1 MLAPMASTRPIYLDY
16 QATTP
21 VDGRVLDTMLPY
33 FGVEFGNP
41 HSATHAFGWAAEEAI
56 EAARRQVAKLI
67 GAEALEIVF
76 TSGAT
81 EANNLALKGLVC
93 AAPRERRHIVVSA
106 IEHDCVLESA
116 RALERDGA
124 AVTYLPVG
132 PDGIVSLEAL
142 EAVLRPDTLLVS
154 IMAVNN
160 EIGTIQPLADM
171 GRLCRARGIRFHTD
185 AAQAAGKIALDV
197 EAMAIELMSLS
208 AHKMYGPKGV
218 GALYVRRASGMA
230 LEPLLHGGGQERGLR
245 SGTLPTPLIVG
256 FGKAAEI
263 AAAELE
269 DEAPRLRRQ
278 RDRLLAGLR
287 AQIPDLVVNG
297 DLERRVAGNL
307 NLAVPGIEAEAL
319 IARLPGLALAT
330 GSACSSAVNAPSH
343 VLTALGL
350 EPELALSSLRI
361 GIGRFTTDAEIE
373 QIIALIGAAVAEC
386 RSC

>member
-1 MLAPMASTRPIYLDY
+1 MASKRPIYLDY

-21 VDGRVLDTMLPY
+21 VDYRVLDAMLPY
-33 FGVEFGNP
+33 FREEFGNP
-41 HSATHAFGWAAEEAI
+41 HSATHAFGWTAEEAI
-56 EAARRQVAKLI
+56 EAARRQVAGPI
-67 GAEALEIVF
+67 GAEAPDIVF

-81 EANNLALKGLVC
+81 EANNLALKGLVS
-93 AAPRERRHIVVSA
+93 AAPRDRRHVIVSA
-106 IEHDCVLESA
+106 IEHDCILESA

-124 AVTYLPVG
+124 DVTYLPVG
-132 PDGIVSLEAL
+132 TDGVVSLQTL
-142 EAVLRPDTLLVS
+142 EATLRPDTLLVS

-160 EIGTIQPLADM
+160 EIGTIQPLAEI

-197 EAMAIELMSLS
+197 EAMAIDLISLS

-218 GALYVRRASGMA
+218 GALYVRRASGMI

-256 FGKAAEI
+256 FGKSAEI

-269 DEAPRLRRQ
+269 SEALRLRRQ

-350 EPELALSSLRI
+350 DPDLALSSFRI

-373 QIIALIGAAVAEC
+373 QIIALMGAAVAEC